1 MLMSITVLIA
11 GTYVKQREALRRLLT
26 MEADM
31 EVAGEAGTAESA
43 LIEAQALGPDI
54 LLLDVDMAEL
64 DWPRLVNLLPLVSGR
79 TRVLV
84 VTMIDSDCY
93 ALELFKRGVMGYLLK
108 DSDTDILLQAI
119 RQVHAG
125 EKVIYAPLAQMT
137 LGNLQGWLADYNMKR
152 LD

>member
-1 MLMSITVLIA
+1 MSITVLIA

-31 EVAGEAGTAESA
+31 EVAGEAGTAESV

>member
-1 MLMSITVLIA
+1 MSITVLIA

-137 LGNLQGWLADYNMKR
+137 LGNLQGWLADYNVKR

>member
-1 MLMSITVLIA
+1 MSITVLIA

-84 VTMIDSDCY
+84 VTMIESDCY

>member
-1 MLMSITVLIA
+1 MSITVLIA

>member
-1 MLMSITVLIA
+1 
-11 GTYVKQREALRRLLT
+11 
-26 MEADM
+26 M

>member
-1 MLMSITVLIA
+1 MSITVLIA

-43 LIEAQALGPDI
+43 LIEAQALGPDV

>member
-1 MLMSITVLIA
+1 MSITVLIA
-11 GTYVKQREALRRLLT
+11 GTYVKQREALRQLLT
-26 MEADM
+26 MEPDM
-31 EVAGEAGTAESA
+31 EVVGEAGTAESA
-43 LIEAQALGPDI
+43 LVEAQALGPDI

-79 TRVLV
+79 TRVIV

-108 DSDTDILLQAI
+108 DSDTDTLLQAI

>member
-1 MLMSITVLIA
+1 MSITVLIA

-43 LIEAQALGPDI
+43 LIEAQALGPDV

-119 RQVHAG
+119 LQVHAG

-137 LGNLQGWLADYNMKR
+137 LGNLQGWLADYNMQR